1 MPFGYHHHGFG
12 VGFGPGRPIF
22 MVLFL
27 VLIVLAIAWAIST
40 FSHRRD
46 HAHHWPITR
55 LPAPN
60 NRTNVEAER
69 ILEERFARGEIDAD
83 EFKERRDLLREH
95 S

>member
-1 MPFGYHHHGFG
+1 MPIGFHQRGFG
-12 VGFGPGRPIF
+12 VGYGPGHAIF

-27 VLIVLAIAWAIST
+27 VLIVLAIAWAMST

-46 HAHHWPITR
+46 HAQRWPDVR
-55 LPAPN
+55 QPAP
-60 NRTNVEAER
+60 RTRANLEAER
-69 ILEERFARGEIDAD
+69 ILGERFARGEIDAD